1 MIQRKSLSYPR
12 LIWRLGLVWLVA
24 PLVFGLLFT
33 YGALTTLSDYRAL
46 QRDGV
51 LGETEVIAREVAR
64 QRSSDGD
71 VQLTY
76 YLTHRF
82 RPEGYTQTITT
93 RQRVDRG
100 VYQSVAE
107 GDLMPITYVWNQPER
122 NSLDPKRDMFG
133 VVFFGLVGAVGLLVA
148 FGGAVWGWGRLASA
162 RRALLHGEVRE
173 ARVSDIRKL
182 RHTVNKSAR
191 YRVTWQDATGQA
203 GQSLNASPDLAL
215 AHGVGDVIVVYVD
228 PVSGRSWW
236 QKQL

>member
-1 MIQRKSLSYPR
+1 MQRKPLSYPR
-12 LIWRLGLVWLVA
+12 LIWRLGLVWLLA

-33 YGALTTLSDYRAL
+33 HGALTTLAEYRAL

-51 LGETEVIAREVAR
+51 QGETQVIAKEVVR
-64 QRSSDGD
+64 QQDSDGD
-71 VQLTY
+71 AQLSY

-100 VYQSVAE
+100 VYLGVAE
-107 GDLMPITYVWNQPER
+107 GDFLPVTYVWNQPER
-122 NSLDPKRDMFG
+122 NTLDPKRDMFG
-133 VVFFGLVGAVGLLVA
+133 VVFFGLAGAIGLLMA
-148 FGGAVWGWGRLASA
+148 LGGAVWGWGRMASA

-182 RHTVNKSAR
+182 RHTVNKAAR
-191 YRVTWQDATGQA
+191 YRVIWQDAA
-203 GQSLNASPDLAL
+203 GESGHSLPASPNLAL
-215 AHGVGDVIVVYVD
+215 GLAPGDVIVVYID
-228 PVSGRSWW
+228 PLSGRGWW